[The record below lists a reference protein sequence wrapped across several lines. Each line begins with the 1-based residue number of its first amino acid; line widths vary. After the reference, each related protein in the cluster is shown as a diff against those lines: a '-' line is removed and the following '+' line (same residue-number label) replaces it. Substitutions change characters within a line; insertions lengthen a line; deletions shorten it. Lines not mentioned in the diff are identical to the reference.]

1 MAATYA
7 LLTDGST
14 VEVRPAG
21 SQDGEAVRA
30 MHAAMSP
37 DNMYLRFFSMSPNAA
52 EQEARRVCR
61 EPDSEHAALLAW
73 QDGRLVGVAAYEPA
87 GKPGV
92 AEVAFAV
99 PDDMHG
105 RGIASL
111 LLEHLVWQARQRG
124 LRAFTAE
131 TLAENSAMLRVF
143 ADAGLP
149 AKRRISGGV
158 VELTFP
164 LPSGEDASRLGSY
177 LEAVASRESRAD
189 VASLRPLLQPRSV
202 AVVGPSRRR
211 GTAGRA
217 VLRNIVTGGFA
228 GPVYAVNPHART
240 VEGVPCV
247 ASVDDLPGPV
257 DLAVIAVPPSAVP
270 EVAAQCG
277 RHGVR
282 ALTVMTSG
290 LGAAGGD
297 LLAIC
302 RQYGMRL
309 VGPNCFGVIVPWIGL
324 DASMAANHP
333 LPGVAGVVVQS
344 GGMGIALLEQMS
356 RLGIGVSSFASVGD
370 KYDVST
376 DDLLTWWAQD
386 EVTRIAVLYVES
398 FGNPRKFAG
407 TARRVAQRMP
417 VLTVIGGR
425 SPAGQ
430 RAAASHH
437 AAAATPLATQ
447 EALFGQAGVIATTS
461 LGELVDT
468 AALLACQPLPAGN
481 RVAIVSNAGGAG
493 VLAADACAG
502 HGLQVVELGA
512 ATRRALRR
520 LLPPGA
526 EVSGPVDTSPLVT
539 TETFR
544 ACLEE
549 VAADDGVD
557 AILAVAV
564 PTAFSDL
571 SAAVA
576 AAVVSKPLA
585 VAFLD
590 RAESV
595 QRLKRLPAPGPLA
608 GRRAGTGPAAGGPA
622 AAAVEEAAAI
632 IDEAAAAVT
641 GVPAYADPESAARAL
656 GHAARYQAWR
666 GRQRGQVPELSGLRT
681 EDARALVTGFLA
693 GSPAGGWLPGARA
706 AELVSCYGIRL
717 TATRPAASEQEAAAA
732 AGQLG
737 GPVVLKAEAEGLVH
751 RTGAGGVRVD
761 LRTPQEV
768 AEGYRTLAAEFG
780 PRLQRVLVQPM
791 LAGGVEVMIGV
802 VQEPI
807 FGPLVVFGSGG
818 VTTDV
823 PSDRVTRLT
832 PLTDA
837 DADEM
842 IHAVRAAPLL
852 FGDRG
857 VPLVDTAAL
866 ADALLR
872 VSRLTDD
879 LPEISQLNLDPVVAR
894 EDGVLVRGRA
904 GTDQPGRAQGSL
916 PAPAALS
923 MPQRTDSQRCVRLA
937 IPGSAWVQGRPRP
950 GRGAVRAQ
958 VWSGPTGLPA
968 RMPPGGVGF
977 ASDAVLSWE

>member
-14 VEVRPAG
+14 VEVRPAR
-21 SQDGEAVRA
+21 SQDAEAVRA

-37 DNMYLRFFSMSPNAA
+37 DNMYLRFFSMSPGVA

-61 EPDSEHAALLAW
+61 EPDAEHVALLAW

-149 AKRRISGGV
+149 AKRRIAGDT

-164 LPSGEDASRLGSY
+164 LPSGEDAYRLGSY

-217 VLRNIVTGGFA
+217 VLRNIVTGGFT
-228 GPVYAVNPHART
+228 GPVYAVNPHAQAM
-240 VEGVPCV
+240 EGAPCV
-247 ASVDDLPGPV
+247 ASVDDLPGQL

-309 VGPNCFGVIVPWIGL
+309 VGPNCFGIIVPWIGL

-356 RLGIGVSSFASVGD
+356 RLGIGVSSFASLGD

-493 VLAADACAG
+493 VLAADACAD
-502 HGLQVVELGA
+502 HGLQVVKLGA

-539 TETFR
+539 TDTFR

-557 AILAVAV
+557 AVLAVAV
-564 PTAFSDL
+564 PTAISDL

-585 VAFLD
+585 VALLD

-595 QRLKRLPAPGPLA
+595 TRLRRLPVAQPPAGPHPD
-608 GRRAGTGPAAGGPA
+608 TGPAGSPSAAGPA
-622 AAAVEEAAAI
+622 AAGQAAAI

-656 GHAARYQAWR
+656 GHAVRYRAWR
-666 GRQRGQVPELSGLRT
+666 GRQRGEVPELEGLRAD
-681 EDARALVTGFLA
+681 DARTLVTGFLA
-693 GSPAGGWLPGARA
+693 GSPAGGWLPGTSA
-706 AELVSCYGIRL
+706 AELVSCYGVPL
-717 TATRPAASEQEAAAA
+717 AATIAAATEEDA
-732 AGQLG
+732 AGAAAQFG
-737 GPVVLKAEAEGLVH
+737 GRVVLKAEAEGLVH
-751 RTGAGGVRVD
+751 RTDAGGVRVD

-768 AEGYRTLAAEFG
+768 ADGYRALAAGLG

-791 LAGGVEVMIGV
+791 LEGGVEVMIGV
-802 VQEPI
+802 VQEPV
-807 FGPLVVFGSGG
+807 FGPLVVFGSGE
-818 VTTDV
+818 VTTGVHGDH
-823 PSDRVTRLT
+823 VTRLT

-857 VPLVDTAAL
+857 VPPVDTAAL

-879 LPEISQLNLDPVVAR
+879 LPEISELNLDPVVVR
-894 EDGVLVRGRA
+894 QDGVYCVDVRVRI
-904 GTDQPGRAQGSL
+904 S
-916 PAPAALS
+916 PAEPRDPFL
-923 MPQRTDSQRCVRLA
+923 RRL
-937 IPGSAWVQGRPRP
+937 R
-950 GRGAVRAQ
+950 
-958 VWSGPTGLPA
+958 
-968 RMPPGGVGF
+968 
-977 ASDAVLSWE
+977 